1 MRVTFS
7 INLAKLE
14 RSSELSLAGTWSHR
28 RLKLELKLFT
38 AELFQKCF
46 AYQIES
52 LHLGMEHGGT
62 VACGMVVW
70 WLGAALKRLRFNLI
84 RACQAN

>member
-28 RLKLELKLFT
+28 RLKLQLKLFT

-52 LHLGMEHGGT
+52 LHLGM